1 LERGC
6 EQPHCER
13 IKRDVWLIECF
24 QAAELRRLKREAQ
37 IEGEAFL
44 YKVVN
49 GNSVVGPVK
58 EWKTFFQDISEEEV
72 RRTIHS

>member
-1 LERGC
+1 M
-6 EQPHCER
+6 
-13 IKRDVWLIECF
+13 F

-44 YKVVN
+44 HKVVN

-58 EWKTFFQDISEEEV
+58 EWKTFFQDVLEEDV
-72 RRTIHS
+72 RLSIRSLMLATR